1 MASFSLPVPKSNKWV
16 GGMGEL
22 RYDGWLGMV
31 ELRLVEICLRLKCCN
46 HQDLEVQRATW
57 KIQQPKKCT
66 GSRFFCFFVG
76 WKSCTLPPAINV
88 QFYLKGSYD
97 VKHATKCNTF
107 CGASSQC
114 RHWCRSH
121 CISLWP
127 EDLSQKGD
135 ISRGVPWYF
144 HAMSLQ
150 DMVCCHP
157 FYFPASFL
165 LWGYR
170 DPILTTHPHNWY
182 SVDMDPPGNKHIP
195 WKVNLKMIF
204 LFKMWDM

>member
-31 ELRLVEICLRLKCCN
+31 ELRLVEICLRLECWTI
-46 HQDLEVQRATW
+46 RTW
-57 KIQQPKKCT
+57 KFREPLGKSNSQKSAL
-66 GSRFFCFFVG
+66 GRGFSVFSWVG
-76 WKSCTLPPAINV
+76 NPAPSH
-88 QFYLKGSYD
+88 QLLMCSFLKGSYD

-135 ISRGVPWYF
+135 ISR
-144 HAMSLQ
+144 
-150 DMVCCHP
+150 VCHGTSMPCHCKT
-157 FYFPASFL
+157 
-165 LWGYR
+165 WCVV
-170 DPILTTHPHNWY
+170 THF
-182 SVDMDPPGNKHIP
+182 
-195 WKVNLKMIF
+195 IF
-204 LFKMWDM
+204 LHHFSCGDIGILFWRHTHIIDTV